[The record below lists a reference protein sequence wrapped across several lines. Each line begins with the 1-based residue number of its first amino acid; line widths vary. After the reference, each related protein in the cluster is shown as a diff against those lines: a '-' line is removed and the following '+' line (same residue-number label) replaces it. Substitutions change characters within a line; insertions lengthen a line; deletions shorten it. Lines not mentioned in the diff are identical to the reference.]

1 MACRRMPGLM
11 EKGWL
16 RIHATYKERLAFLFA
31 NKAKAEELANAS
43 TVFDIIPIPRKRNN
57 NPTSPLLFWLC
68 GIAALRFK
76 A

>member
-1 MACRRMPGLM
+1 MPGLM

-57 NPTSPLLFWLC
+57 RLYS
-68 GIAALRFK
+68 K
-76 A
+76 